1 MVRPERTQSAPAI
14 FSGVFV
20 THFHSVVWIDHR
32 VAHVYGFGR
41 DGTSQELVKSHGPQ
55 HIHHKAGTR
64 DSSGH
69 LRDQPSYFREIA
81 GLLTGA
87 GAILIL
93 GPAQTK
99 TEFKTFLDAHA
110 PAVAAC
116 VVGVEPLD
124 RESEGEVI
132 AFARNFFAR
141 TDRMTP
147 QR

>member
-1 MVRPERTQSAPAI
+1 M
-14 FSGVFV
+14 
-20 THFHSVVWIDHR
+20 THYHAVVWIDHR
-32 VAHVYGFGR
+32 VAQIYGLGR
-41 DGTSQELVKSHGPQ
+41 DELSREFIKSHGPH

-69 LRDQPSYFREIA
+69 LHDKPSFFREIA
-81 GLLTGA
+81 DSLTGA
-87 GAILIL
+87 GAILIV

-99 TEFKTFLDAHA
+99 TELKTFLDVHA
-110 PAVAAC
+110 PAIAAR

-132 AFARNFFAR
+132 AFARSILVR
-141 TDRMTP
+141 SDRMTP